1 MEPPVEAG
9 FRRGKILKIDEDS
22 TKNSRE
28 RTMLSFPDF
37 FTACSGRWT
46 TERTYHY
53 TLKNEIER
61 SHTEFTV
68 QPLEKAYK
76 QNIIS
81 SLSGGTQEKGEEP
94 QVAVAELTEAQNGEI
109 PGFSIHF
116 DTISETGEQV
126 SMSLNALFVPDRYM
140 SSHGWDASPIPI
152 PAAAEVSDRDDEV
165 IRGYYLRDQ
174 GYSETGAIAG
184 RFTYQPSRQA
194 LEMTTFYRRSVAV
207 DRMRFIGPNQRLR
220 TIITY
225 ERPQDNQPPTT
236 VNLVGFGLE
245 QRHAA
250 EG

>member
-1 MEPPVEAG
+1 
-9 FRRGKILKIDEDS
+9 
-22 TKNSRE
+22 
-28 RTMLSFPDF
+28 MLSFPDF

-68 QPLEKAYK
+68 RPLEEAYK

-81 SLSGGTQEKGEEP
+81 SLGGAQVKAIEP
-94 QVAVAELTEAQNGEI
+94 KIPQNKEI
-109 PGFSIHF
+109 PGFAIHF
-116 DTISETGEQV
+116 DTVSETGEQV
-126 SMSLNALFVPDRYM
+126 SMSLNALFVPDRYLP
-140 SSHGWDASPIPI
+140 SDRWETSPIPV
-152 PAAAEVSDRDDEV
+152 PAAAEVSERDEEV

-184 RFTYQPSRQA
+184 RFTYQPTRQA

-207 DRMRFIGPNQRLR
+207 DRMRFIAPDQRLR

-225 ERPQDNQPPTT
+225 ERPPHQNQPPTT

-245 QRHAA
+245 QRQA